1 MYKLIYTGNA
11 RQDLKNL
18 ELQISQTIIK
28 KINFYMS
35 SPNPLSFAKK
45 LQNSPLGSY
54 RFRIGDYRAIFDL
67 DHQGNI
73 NILMILRIKHRK
85 DVYKD

>member
-18 ELQISQTIIK
+18 DLQVSQKIIK
-28 KINFYMS
+28 KINFYIH
-35 SPNPLSFAKK
+35 SPNPLYFAKK
-45 LQNSPLGSY
+45 LQNSPLGTY
-54 RFRIGDYRAIFDL
+54 RFRIGNYRAIFDL
-67 DHQGNI
+67 DDKGNLK
-73 NILMILRIKHRK
+73 ILIILRIKHRK